1 MFPET
6 DQEQPRLARV
16 VRSDK
21 QQRFGTGS
29 NRFSGRMTMKIKAML
44 LASVLSMPLVVGA
57 ALAADTGNLL
67 VTAAKQGRQADV
79 QSILKSD
86 AKQEIVATQG
96 GAAVIWAASHNDKGM
111 VDLLLSAGAS
121 PKAVNDFGA
130 TALYAAADFQD
141 PAVTKSLLAA
151 GADPNVA
158 LMSGETPLMAAARRG
173 NTATVHALL
182 EAGADPNAKE
192 KNGGQTALMWAT
204 AGGYSAVTEEL
215 VGHKVDV
222 NARSKT
228 GSTALMFAARG
239 DLASTRTLLNAGAD
253 PNLVIPDWGGTALT
267 IASTTGQPAI
277 VEALLDKGA
286 DINHRDDNSFTALH
300 AAVRDSDYGA
310 EREQRARAVAT
321 VKVLL
326 AHGANPNARL
336 HQEKPT
342 VRALDEVEFEGATP
356 IALAAEVNNLDAIKL
371 LVDAGGDPNIA
382 TSHGTTPLM
391 LASGAATDVQR
402 ARSIEERS
410 LALHTARYLV
420 DRGAD
425 VNAAGQFGWTALH
438 SATYQGITDLM
449 EFLISKGAKVDAMDG
464 FRQTPLSISLSVLT
478 KEAGAHRLQIPR
490 RYRPDVAE
498 LLLKS
503 GATPLEK
510 SGVNVVLTRSGV
522 AAANE

>member
-1 MFPET
+1 
-6 DQEQPRLARV
+6 V
-16 VRSDK
+16 
-21 QQRFGTGS
+21 
-29 NRFSGRMTMKIKAML
+29 NIKATL
-44 LASVLSMPLVVGA
+44 LASVLSMPLFAGG
-57 ALAADTGNLL
+57 ALAADAGNQSL
-67 VTAAKQGRQADV
+67 VTAVKQGRQADV
-79 QSILKSD
+79 QSILSSG

-96 GAAVIWAASHNDKGM
+96 GAALIWAASHNDKGM
-111 VDLLLSAGAS
+111 VDLLLGAGAN
-121 PKAVNDFGA
+121 PKAVNEFGA
-130 TALYAAADFQD
+130 TALYAAAEFAD
-141 PAVTKSLLAA
+141 PAVTKNLLAA

-173 NTATVHALL
+173 NTATVQALL

-192 KNGGQTALMWAT
+192 KNGGQTALMWGT
-204 AGGYSAVTEEL
+204 AGGFSAVTSEL
-215 VGHKVDV
+215 VRGKADV
-222 NARSKT
+222 NARSKS

-239 DLASTRTLLNAGAD
+239 DLASIRTLLDAGAD
-253 PNLVIPDWGGTALT
+253 PNLEIPDWKGTALT
-267 IASTTGQPAI
+267 IASTMGQPEI
-277 VEALLDKGA
+277 VEALLNKGA
-286 DINHRDDNSFTALH
+286 DINHRDENSFTALH
-300 AAVRDSDYGA
+300 AAVRDSDYGE
-310 EREQRARAVAT
+310 ERDQRARAVAT

-326 AHGANPNARL
+326 ARGADPNARI

-371 LVDAGGDPNIA
+371 LVDAGGNPNIA
-382 TSHGTTPLM
+382 TEHGTTPLM

-410 LALHTARYLV
+410 MALITAKYLV
-420 DRGAD
+420 DHGAD

-449 EFLISKGAKVDAMDG
+449 EFLVSKGANINAMDG

-498 LLLKS
+498 LLIKL

-510 SGVNVVLTRSGV
+510 SGVNAVLTRSG
-522 AAANE
+522 AAATE

>member
-1 MFPET
+1 M
-6 DQEQPRLARV
+6 
-16 VRSDK
+16 
-21 QQRFGTGS
+21 
-29 NRFSGRMTMKIKAML
+29 NIKATL
-44 LASVLSMPLVVGA
+44 LASVLSMPLFAGG
-57 ALAADTGNLL
+57 ALAADAGNQSL
-67 VTAAKQGRQADV
+67 VTAVKQGRQADV
-79 QSILKSD
+79 QSILSSG

-96 GAAVIWAASHNDKGM
+96 GAALIWAASHNDKGM
-111 VDLLLSAGAS
+111 VDLLLGAGAN
-121 PKAVNDFGA
+121 PKAVNEFGA
-130 TALYAAADFQD
+130 TALYAAAEFAD
-141 PAVTKSLLAA
+141 PAVTKNLLAA

-173 NTATVHALL
+173 NTATVQALL

-192 KNGGQTALMWAT
+192 KNGGQTALMWGT
-204 AGGYSAVTEEL
+204 AGGFSAVTSEL
-215 VGHKVDV
+215 VRGKADV
-222 NARSKT
+222 NARSKS

-239 DLASTRTLLNAGAD
+239 DLASIRTLLDAGAD
-253 PNLVIPDWGGTALT
+253 PNLEIPDWKGTALT
-267 IASTTGQPAI
+267 IASTMGQPEI
-277 VEALLDKGA
+277 VEALLNKGA
-286 DINHRDDNSFTALH
+286 DINHRDENSFTALH
-300 AAVRDSDYGA
+300 AAVRDSDYGE
-310 EREQRARAVAT
+310 ERDQRARAVAT

-326 AHGANPNARL
+326 AHGADPNARI

-356 IALAAEVNNLDAIKL
+356 IALAAEVNNIDAIKL
-371 LVDAGGDPNIA
+371 LVDAGGNPNIA
-382 TSHGTTPLM
+382 TEHGTTPLM

-410 LALHTARYLV
+410 MALITAKYLV
-420 DRGAD
+420 DHGAD

-449 EFLISKGAKVDAMDG
+449 EFLVSKGANINAMDG

-498 LLLKS
+498 LLIKL

-510 SGVNVVLTRSGV
+510 SGVNAVLTRSG
-522 AAANE
+522 AAATE

>member
-1 MFPET
+1 M
-6 DQEQPRLARV
+6 
-16 VRSDK
+16 
-21 QQRFGTGS
+21 
-29 NRFSGRMTMKIKAML
+29 NIKATL
-44 LASVLSMPLVVGA
+44 LASVLSMPLFAGG
-57 ALAADTGNLL
+57 ALAADAGNQSL
-67 VTAAKQGRQADV
+67 VTAVKQGRQADV
-79 QSILKSD
+79 HSILSSG

-96 GAAVIWAASHNDKGM
+96 GAALIWAASHNDKGM
-111 VDLLLSAGAS
+111 VDLLLGAGAN
-121 PKAVNDFGA
+121 PKAVNEFGA
-130 TALYAAADFQD
+130 TALYAAAEFAD
-141 PAVTKSLLAA
+141 PAVTKNLLAA

-173 NTATVHALL
+173 NTATVQALL

-192 KNGGQTALMWAT
+192 KNGGQTALMWGT
-204 AGGYSAVTEEL
+204 AGGFSAVTSEL
-215 VGHKVDV
+215 VRGKADV
-222 NARSKT
+222 NARSKS

-239 DLASTRTLLNAGAD
+239 DLASIRTLLDAGAD
-253 PNLVIPDWGGTALT
+253 PNLEIPDWKGTALT
-267 IASTTGQPAI
+267 IASTMGQPEI
-277 VEALLDKGA
+277 VEALLNKGA
-286 DINHRDDNSFTALH
+286 DINHRDENSFTALH
-300 AAVRDSDYGA
+300 AAVRDSDYGE
-310 EREQRARAVAT
+310 ERDQRARAVAT

-326 AHGANPNARL
+326 AHGADPNARI

-356 IALAAEVNNLDAIKL
+356 IALAAEVNNIDAIKL
-371 LVDAGGDPNIA
+371 LVDAGGNPNIA
-382 TSHGTTPLM
+382 TEHGTTPLM

-410 LALHTARYLV
+410 MALITAKYLV
-420 DRGAD
+420 DHGAD

-449 EFLISKGAKVDAMDG
+449 EFLVSKGANINAMDG

-498 LLLKS
+498 LLIKL

-510 SGVNVVLTRSGV
+510 SGVNAVLTRSG
-522 AAANE
+522 AAATE